1 MGNPVFRF
9 TLSHTPRQS
18 VSTSITIPPNS
29 EGVNIAGSDTDW
41 VTGNNPAVSLPG
53 TGPTTTVRSD
63 KWANDYGFGTG
74 LSYTISYSVDYNIN
88 ANTSSRTLR
97 FLVLDIANNIL
108 VDDGKTFPGSGSG
121 TLNESTTFTA
131 PGGAV
136 KFGFIVSVFNIISNA
151 GSSFDINGITGTV
164 STPAESGSASSIV
177 ISEPSGWIK
186 STLKNERHPDFHS
199 LVEYFET
206 GLTYYGENNVING
219 GIDYIKSIE
228 AAYGFDTN
236 IEETIDADIDGDGV
250 FEENI
255 FTGLKDITGLS
266 EMPDN
271 KVDVPTIR
279 NDMWSKFISRLD
291 TPVDLRSNTDLDGNP
306 CDPVDYVT
314 INLPSQTIT
323 KNYSGYLSKGVTIYE
338 DDILVNEYIQY
349 DFDKE
354 IVSEIDRKYNLFVA
368 SNPELPVDLFEA
380 KEAGIFDIDLRI
392 EMSIKNHGG
401 GTISACAGAFITDP
415 TSSHVNVFIR
425 FNNTDVQ
432 LSETDYI
439 GQSTV
444 YAYNGQIELKVGD
457 QIRIYA
463 RVINVTWK
471 LANSVDSILIY
482 GKDNTLVPIETGN
495 FSFNGVSCVL
505 DSVELENRSFTVP
518 SGSTNPTYLTVSAHT
533 TYADSEARGFFIHDA
548 MAGVIERIVGNNVFY
563 SEILG
568 RTDTNMRQY
577 DANGCYS
584 KNILLRGLQI
594 RGYTLEEK
602 PFSVSFKHLW
612 SGANPMFNLGLG
624 YETIEGTEFIRVEQK
639 AYFYDAT
646 STSVNISNVR
656 QITRD
661 YDPDRI
667 YNKIESGHNRWQS
680 EDISGIDDA
689 QTKRVYA
696 TQIRKVKNI
705 LNINSDFIAASA
717 AIETTRR
724 QTIEKSK
731 DYKYDDETFII
742 AVNDDDVS
750 PDRYTPELDENFDSI
765 TGLNNS
771 PTRYNSIHT
780 PMRYVLRWA
789 NMWNGCLFQNYQ
801 NSFLKF
807 VSGEGNFDMSS
818 DYSCASGS
826 QCLAVICDN
835 LSEKQDIPLGPP
847 SNYGGVFGYLHL
859 PMLYNIE
866 IINFSWDDYLAIR
879 NNRHKAIG
887 ISQTDTNHKRFFIKE
902 IDYEICKGKA
912 KIVAWPYDYLNIS
925 VVPTNM
931 PERDYGQTIPDDC
944 GDDVRLLE
952 NSDERITEDG
962 ECRQLEL
969 IN

>member
-164 STPAESGSASSIV
+164 ATPAESGSASSIV

-219 GIDYIKSIE
+219 GIDYIKTIE

-266 EMPDN
+266 EVPDN

-306 CDPVDYVT
+306 CEPVEPVD
-314 INLPSQTIT
+314 INLPSQLL
-323 KNYSGYLSKGVTIYE
+323 NQSFFGYLPESTYNFNSGLPAN
-338 DDILVNEYIQY
+338 DYIQL
-349 DFDKE
+349 DFDDSNVFLSESQKLNT
-354 IVSEIDRKYNLFVA
+354 VDEIDEHIGAYPVIDNPSQPNPSFDFEFPGDVVINNFTIIARHATDDTTTHLDPDIKAFVFDGTTEYQA
-368 SNPELPVDLFEA
+368 TRTDYLGSNGTTRRTRFVY
-380 KEAGIFDIDLRI
+380 
-392 EMSIKNHGG
+392 S
-401 GTISACAGAFITDP
+401 GTISGAKTLAF
-415 TSSHVNVFIR
+415 
-425 FNNTDVQ
+425 
-432 LSETDYI
+432 Y
-439 GQSTV
+439 
-444 YAYNGQIELKVGD
+444 LKND
-457 QIRIYA
+457 
-463 RVINVTWK
+463 
-471 LANSVDSILIY
+471 
-482 GKDNTLVPIETGN
+482 
-495 FSFNGVSCVL
+495 
-505 DSVELENRSFTVP
+505 
-518 SGSTNPTYLTVSAHT
+518 SGSTSSAVGILFDDQT
-533 TYADSEARGFFIHDA
+533 EIGVPGTFTSQLDFFIRTSYKATEAKGFYLHDA
-548 MAGVIERIVGNNVFY
+548 FAGVINRLVGNNVFY

-584 KNILLRGLQI
+584 KNILVRGLQL
-594 RGYTLEEK
+594 RGYTLVEK
-602 PFSVSFKHLW
+602 PFFVSFKQLW
-612 SGANPMFNLGLG
+612 AGANPIFNLGLG
-624 YETIEGTEFIRVEQK
+624 YETIVATEYIRLEQK

-646 STSVNISNVR
+646 STTVNISNVR

-661 YDPDRI
+661 YDPDKI
-667 YNKIESGHNRWQS
+667 YNKIEVGYDKWKS
-680 EDISGIDDA
+680 EDISGIDDP
-689 QTKRVYA
+689 QSKRVYA
-696 TQIRKVKNI
+696 TRIRSVKNTLTI
-705 LNINSDFIAASA
+705 HSDFIAASY
-717 AIETTRR
+717 AIDLTRR
-724 QTIEKSK
+724 QGVKKTK
-731 DYKYDDETFII
+731 DYKYDNEVFII
-742 AVNDDDVS
+742 AINDNDVS
-750 PDRYTPELDENFDSI
+750 PDRYDAEREENFDSI
-765 TGLNNS
+765 TGLLNS
-771 PTRYNSIHT
+771 ETRYNSIHT
-780 PMRYVLRWA
+780 PMRMLLRWG
-789 NMWNGCLFQNYQ
+789 NVWNGCLFQNYQ
-801 NSFLKF
+801 SSYIKF

-887 ISQTDTNHKRFFIKE
+887 ISQTDTNHKRFFVKE
-902 IDYEICKGKA
+902 IDYEICKGKV

-931 PERDYGQTIPDDC
+931 PDRDYDQSIPEQCSDDS
-944 GDDVRLLE
+944 RLTE
-952 NSDERITEDG
+952 DSDFRITEDG
-962 ECRQLEL
+962 ECRELEL